1 MEVALSGKSD
11 SMDNSKAL
19 ASQPRV
25 RGYRT
30 GAILRV
36 VFGRTLCV
44 CLCLAAPVL
53 TVRAQDPADL
63 SGKTLEELMDIKVT
77 SASKKEEK
85 LFRTA
90 AAIFVITQDDIR
102 RSGMTHL
109 PELLRLVPGLDV
121 AQIDG
126 NKWAISSRGFNGRF
140 ADKLLVLVDGRS
152 VYTPETG
159 GVYWEVLDLPLE
171 NIDRIEV
178 IRGPGGTLWGAN
190 AVNGVI
196 NIITK
201 SAKDTQGGLAT
212 VGAGSED
219 RGFGSVR
226 YGGKIGD
233 SAYYRGDVMY
243 FDNNGLLAT
252 PGVAANDGRSMIQ
265 GGGRIDWDASRND
278 LFTFQGDF
286 SDSHLTERPALV
298 AASDGFGTP
307 ANTPGDLSDGNLLG
321 RWNHFYSGGS
331 DCTLQVYFDEARRN
345 VWDFGERIDTLDLDF
360 QHHFGLGSRQD
371 IVWGLGVRAIF
382 DQTDTNIG
390 TAVQFSPRGQSSK
403 IADGFIQ
410 DEISVVKD
418 RLQLTV
424 GAKLE
429 HDDFTGFN
437 LQPSVRMLWAPAKN
451 QTLWAAVSRAVRTPA
466 FADEGIRVNLAAFPG
481 PGGLTNLLALF
492 GNSEQESEE
501 LVAYEFGYRVEPMKK
516 LFLDVATF
524 FNDYNRLQT
533 DEPGIPF
540 LEDDPP
546 PTHLVTP
553 IVFGNLMRGS
563 TYGIEVAATL
573 NLTSRWKVQ
582 GSYSFLRMEL
592 HPLPDSHDFALA
604 AQTEGE
610 SPQHQFQLHSAYAL
624 PRNLELDASLYY
636 VSRLPSDPV
645 PGYTR
650 IDARLA
656 WHAAESLEL
665 SLGLQNLGNND
676 HPELIQTIVG
686 VKTSLIKTDGYA
698 KLAWWF

>member
-1 MEVALSGKSD
+1 MHDRLMNTSD
-11 SMDNSKAL
+11 IFAKPELGRCYVSRGTVWAWL
-19 ASQPRV
+19 ATSFS
-25 RGYRT
+25 
-30 GAILRV
+30 IW
-36 VFGRTLCV
+36 
-44 CLCLAAPVL
+44 LCLVAPVP

-63 SGKTLEELMDIKVT
+63 SGKSLEELMDIKVT

-90 AAIFVITQDDIR
+90 AAISVITQDDIR

-140 ADKLLVLVDGRS
+140 ANKLLVLVDGRS

-171 NIDRIEV
+171 DIDRIEV

-190 AVNGVI
+190 AVDGVI
-196 NIITK
+196 NITTK

-233 SAYYRGDVMY
+233 SAHYRGDVMY
-243 FDNNGLLAT
+243 FDNNGLLAS

-265 GGGRIDWDASRND
+265 AGGRMDWDASRND

-298 AASDGFGTP
+298 APSNVFGTP
-307 ANTPGDLSDGNLLG
+307 TNTPGDLSDGNLLG
-321 RWNHFYSGGS
+321 RWNHIYSGGS
-331 DCTLQVYFDEARRN
+331 DSTLQVYFDQTRRN
-345 VWDFGERIDTLDLDF
+345 IWDFGDRIDTFDIDF
-360 QHHFGLGSRQD
+360 QYHVTLGQRQD
-371 IVWGLGVRAIF
+371 IVLGGGYRAIF
-382 DQTDTNIG
+382 FQTDTNIG
-390 TAVQFSPRGQSSK
+390 TAVQYTPKGQSSQ
-403 IADGFIQ
+403 IFSSFIQ
-410 DEISVVKD
+410 NELSLIKD

-437 LQPSVRMLWAPAKN
+437 LQPSVRLLWTPATN
-451 QTLWAAVSRAVRTPA
+451 QTFWAAISRAVRTPD
-466 FADEGIRVNLAAFPG
+466 FSDEGVRVNVAAFPG
-481 PGGLTNLLALF
+481 PGGLTDLLALF
-492 GNSEQESEE
+492 GSHNQESEE

-516 LFLDVATF
+516 LYLDIATY

-533 DEPGIPF
+533 DEPGIAF

-546 PTHLVTP
+546 PIHLVIP
-553 IVFGNLMRGS
+553 LVFGNLMRGS
-563 TYGIEVAATL
+563 TYGVEVAATA
-573 NLTSRWKVQ
+573 NLTSRWKIQ
-582 GSYSFLRMEL
+582 GSYSFLRMAL
-592 HPLPDSHDFALA
+592 HPYADSRDDAIA

-624 PRNLELDASLYY
+624 PRNLELDASLYH
-636 VSRLPSDPV
+636 VSRLPSEPV
-645 PGYTR
+645 PSYTR

-656 WHAAESLEL
+656 WHATESLEL

-686 VKTSLIKTDGYA
+686 VKTSLVKTDGYA
-698 KLAWWF
+698 KLTWWF